1 MMIVRI
7 KVAKWELIPSS
18 PILANIAVSA
28 AKSADASAQ
37 TAHVSMI
44 FLYEMN
50 YWIIALFR

>member
-28 AKSADASAQ
+28 AKSADA
-37 TAHVSMI
+37 
-44 FLYEMN
+44 
-50 YWIIALFR
+50 R